1 MGISVTRHFLRLKAI
16 NGPAVSV
23 YMNSILIVG
32 CVLVALV
39 VLLVIFGRDQ
49 TISMPSANSNA
60 GSQASVESLIRSGRK
75 IGAIKLL
82 REETG
87 LGLKEAKDEV
97 ERRARNLE
105 PI

>member
-1 MGISVTRHFLRLKAI
+1 MRHFLRPKAI
-16 NGPAVSV
+16 DGSSVSAC
-23 YMNSILIVG
+23 MNSILAIS
-32 CVLVALV
+32 CVLIALVALV
-39 VLLVIFGRDQ
+39 LVKRDQ
-49 TISMPSANSNA
+49 TISMPSAHSNA
-60 GSQASVESLIRSGRK
+60 GSSASVESLIRSGQK

-87 LGLKEAKDEV
+87 LGLKEAKEEV